1 VMLAQTKAFVNDV
14 SKEMKKVSWPTREQL
29 RESTVVVIV
38 TCLIFTAIVAVIDL
52 GMTQLMKQV
61 Y

>member
-1 VMLAQTKAFVNDV
+1 MFAQTKAFFNDV

-38 TCLIFTAIVAVIDL
+38 TCLVLTAIVALIDL
-52 GMTQLMKQV
+52 GMTQLMKLV